1 MSQRPG
7 DLNNRQRAF
16 CEAYALHG
24 DAKRAMLEAGYSER
38 VASTTQRKLLDDP
51 DIQAYLTELR
61 QPMKDAMHQAYL
73 DKADVVREQVLS
85 SIEKQVILSK
95 IARGEITES
104 MMYRGE
110 WVPGLTKISDRISA
124 IKLLAQ
130 MHGDLDPHQSTDNRL
145 TIIWPESLR
154 DKDAD

>member
-1 MSQRPG
+1 MMRPG
-7 DLNNRQRAF
+7 DLSNRQRAF

-38 VASTTQRKLLDDP
+38 LAATTQRRLLDDP
-51 DIQAYLTELR
+51 DVQAYLEELR
-61 QPMKDAMHQAYL
+61 QPLRDAMHQAYL
-73 DKADVVREQVLS
+73 DRATTIRDQVLS
-85 SIEKQVILSK
+85 SLEKQVILSQ
-95 IARGEITES
+95 IARGEITEAA
-104 MMYRGE
+104 MYRGE
-110 WVPGLTKISDRISA
+110 WRDGLSRISDRIAA

-130 MHGDLDPHQSTDNRL
+130 MHGDLEAQQTDNRL

>member
-1 MSQRPG
+1 MMRPG
-7 DLNNRQRAF
+7 DLSNRQRAF

-38 VASTTQRKLLDDP
+38 LAATTQRRLLDDP
-51 DIQAYLTELR
+51 DVQAYLEELR
-61 QPMKDAMHQAYL
+61 QPLRDAMHEASL
-73 DKADVVREQVLS
+73 DRATTIRDQVLS
-85 SIEKQVILSK
+85 SVEKEVILSQ
-95 IARGEITES
+95 IARGEITEAAR
-104 MMYRGE
+104 YRGE
-110 WVPGLTKISDRISA
+110 WRDGLSRISDRIAA

-130 MHGDLDPHQSTDNRL
+130 MHGALEAQQTDSRL

>member
-1 MSQRPG
+1 MMRPG
-7 DLNNRQRAF
+7 DLSNRQRAF

-38 VASTTQRKLLDDP
+38 LAATTQRRLLDDP
-51 DIQAYLTELR
+51 DVQAYLEELR
-61 QPMKDAMHQAYL
+61 QPLRDAMHQAYL
-73 DKADVVREQVLS
+73 DRAATIRDQVLS
-85 SIEKQVILSK
+85 SLEKQVILSQ
-95 IARGEITES
+95 IARGEITEAA
-104 MMYRGE
+104 MYRGE
-110 WVPGLTKISDRISA
+110 WRDGLSRISDRIAA

-130 MHGDLDPHQSTDNRL
+130 MHGDLEAQQTDNRL